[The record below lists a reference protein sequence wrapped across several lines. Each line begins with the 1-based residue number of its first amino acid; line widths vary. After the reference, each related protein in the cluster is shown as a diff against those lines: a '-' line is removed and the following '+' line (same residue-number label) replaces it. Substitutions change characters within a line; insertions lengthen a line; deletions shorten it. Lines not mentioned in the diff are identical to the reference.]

1 VFKPI
6 KYISFYSKYLIKLHV
21 SVQANKIQVMKIQI
35 CIMPYFGSGT
45 QASDKFGMLQFHK
58 FYLWQ
63 NAVTE
68 NPQTNY

>member
-1 VFKPI
+1 
-6 KYISFYSKYLIKLHV
+6 
-21 SVQANKIQVMKIQI
+21 
-35 CIMPYFGSGT
+35 MPYFGSGT